1 MYISRK
7 DFELI
12 YESYFIMTGVL
23 ADFDNLLTDSED
35 ELIIDGQK
43 KLIDLLQK
51 ENRKKE
57 L

>member
-23 ADFDNLLTDSED
+23 ADFDNLLTDKED
-35 ELIIDGQK
+35 ELVIDGQK
-43 KLIDLLQK
+43 KLIDILRK
-51 ENRKKE
+51 ENLKK
-57 L
+57 